1 MYDGFMLDTPFH
13 IRRLQQEIQIRKE
26 KNPRYS
32 LRAFAKYLGMGPSTL
47 SRILSNQQELT
58 QGICKNI
65 IKKLKFDHDDSV
77 LFISSI
83 AEERKRRAYQD
94 LYLLLENQNEQR
106 PLQTFEWMLAKT
118 PDLMFVFDSQGRIIH
133 ASDSVSQFF
142 EKPGENIIGMTM
154 DEIGM
159 HDDISKKIKECL
171 RSVFANPRIET
182 VEECYEANGDN
193 LCFEVT
199 LVPVGHSHKIRAV
212 ACHWRDIT
220 EKIATE
226 RMWKADL
233 QVAETFAAIKDVKEA
248 LNVFSK
254 QITEYF
260 CEACVIQMQDDGR
273 ISSGPEKLIK
283 IPDSKLLTLDHIE
296 KSERLL
302 SVPVFQDEKK
312 ISAVISFIR
321 DKKRN
326 PFTLRD
332 FEFARDLQ
340 LKVEMLLN

>member
-1 MYDGFMLDTPFH
+1 MYDSPFH

-32 LRAFAKYLGMGPSTL
+32 LRAFAKFLGMGPSTL
-47 SRILSNQQELT
+47 SRILSNQQELS
-58 QGICKNI
+58 QSACKNI
-65 IKKLKFDHDDSV
+65 IKKLKFNHDDSV

-83 AEERKRRAYQD
+83 AEERKKRAYHE
-94 LYLLLENQNEQR
+94 LYSLIEEDNKAHS
-106 PLQTFEWMLAKT
+106 PFQTFEWMLAKT
-118 PDLMFVFDSQGRIIH
+118 PDLMFVFNQQGRIIH

-142 EKPGENIIGMTM
+142 QIPGENIIGMTM
-154 DEIGM
+154 DEIKM
-159 HDDISKKIKECL
+159 HENISEKIKQCL
-171 RSVFANPRIET
+171 VSVFANPRVET
-182 VEECYEANGDN
+182 VEECYEENCN
-193 LCFEVT
+193 SLCFEVT
-199 LVPVGHSHKIRAV
+199 LVPVGRSEKIRAV

-220 EKIATE
+220 EKIASE

-233 QVAETFAAIKDVKEA
+233 QVAETFTAIKDVKEA
-248 LNVFSK
+248 LYIFSE

-260 CEACVIQMQDDGR
+260 CEACVIQMPDDGK
-273 ISSGPEKLIK
+273 ISSGPDKLIK
-283 IPDSKLLTLDHIE
+283 IPDSKLLTLHEIE
-296 KSERLL
+296 RSERLL
-302 SVPVFQDEKK
+302 SVPVFQENKK